1 MDSENFGLAGSFSV
15 AGLAEEVLP
24 GVVQVR
30 VGDAGHG
37 RPRGGGPRGWPPA
50 GGGFPRGAG
59 AGFVWDPGGSEEG
72 PLVVTNHHVVAAAG
86 GRGSRSG
93 GGVEVVL
100 ADEQSFRAEVVGES
114 RSLDL
119 ALLRLLGDAPEE
131 NLTALPVGDSDA
143 LRPGELVF
151 AVGHPWGRR
160 GAVTAGVVV
169 AVGPMGWR
177 GVRGGPRG
185 GARYVQTDAALAPG
199 NSGGPLVNARGEVVG
214 VNAMILGGL
223 SLAIPSNAA
232 RAWAASSEGDA
243 GRPRLGVGVR
253 AVPLPAPLRAAAG
266 QDRGLLV
273 VTVEPGGPAGRS
285 GVLVG
290 DVLLGLSGSPG
301 GAAGETF
308 EDAGALL
315 EAVSRARG
323 AGPRDERLSLRLLR
337 GGVVRGVVATG
348 LGSAGPAS
356 ARASA

>member
-1 MDSENFGLAGSFSV
+1 VNSENLGLVGFSV
-15 AGLAEEVLP
+15 AGLAEEVLQ

-30 VGDAGHG
+30 VGDAGRG

-59 AGFVWDPGGSEEG
+59 AGFVWDARGPEEG

-93 GGVEVVL
+93 GVEVIS
-100 ADEQSFRAEVVGES
+100 ADDRSFRAEVVGES

-119 ALLRLLGDAPEE
+119 ALLRPVGDAPKES
-131 NLTALPVGDSDA
+131 LTALPVGDSDA

-169 AVGPMGWR
+169 AVGPVGGR
-177 GVRGGPRG
+177 PFGGGPRGGQRG

-223 SLAIPSNAA
+223 SLAIPSNTA
-232 RAWAASSEGDA
+232 RAWAAASEGGA
-243 GRPRLGVGVR
+243 GQPKLGVGVR
-253 AVPLPAPLRAAAG
+253 AVALPGPLRAVAG

-273 VTVEPGGPAGRS
+273 AAVDSGGPAGRA

-290 DVLLGLSGSPG
+290 DVLLGPAGSPDG
-301 GAAGETF
+301 GAPF

-315 EAVSRARG
+315 EALSRARE
-323 AGPRDERLSLRLLR
+323 AESRDAKLPLRLLR
-337 GGVVRGVVATG
+337 GGAVREVVATG
-348 LGSAGPAS
+348 FGAAGPAS
-356 ARASA
+356 DRASA